1 MWKEFLY
8 SLINFLILFGAL
20 FLITRKM
27 IAKMFRS
34 RQEKIGQDLQ
44 DADDAR
50 REAAR
55 LTEDIAEANAQG
67 ERDRAAILSDAKAR
81 AEESSAAAEIERQ
94 GEVHAL
100 KLAAEQSEEQLRAD
114 MEARVRSA
122 TIRRVAEAAGE
133 TLKEDRFAEARQG
146 LTDSF
151 IEQIRNLVA
160 AMPSDILNM
169 NELKKLDI
177 SISSAEP
184 LSDEEMKKLTQILC
198 ETFISCR
205 NEVDKDLIGGVRM
218 RVGDTVYDGT
228 LAHSL
233 DRLTQDVERNTL
245 QSDSETQSIAE
256 GIREKLKA
264 PATDV
269 DVFQT
274 GEVISVSDGIC
285 RVSGL
290 ADVMAGE
297 MLEFPGDLRGMVM
310 DLDSADVGVVLLG
323 NFESVQEGM
332 SVRRTGRIIE
342 VPVGDAMIGRVVD
355 SLGRPVD
362 GRGPIAATEHR
373 AIESPAPNVLNR
385 QPVSVPLQT
394 GIKAIDALIPI
405 GRGQREL
412 IIGDRQTGKTAI
424 AIDTILNQKGKDVL
438 CIYVAIGQKESTVA
452 SVVETLRSRGAMD
465 YTTVVCA
472 HASEPAPMLYIAPYA
487 GAAIGEHFMYQGKD
501 VLIIYDD
508 LSKQAV
514 AYREISLLLQRPPG
528 REAYPGDVFYLHSRL
543 LERAARLSDEL
554 GGGSMTA
561 LPIIETQAGD
571 ISAYIPT
578 NVISITD
585 GQIFLETDLFH
596 SGVRPA
602 VNVGLSVSRV
612 GGAAQLGA
620 MKQVAGRL
628 RMDLA
633 QYRELAS
640 FAQFGSDLDKATR
653 ATLERGAHM
662 TELLKQP
669 QYQPMDAAD
678 QVVAIF
684 AAAEGYTDSLPLE
697 AVPRFEEGLVEE
709 VRRKMPALADQI
721 LTGKKLPAETL
732 TELRGVIVQGNLLT
746 PHLIRRGRR
755 PRRPA

>member
-1 MWKEFLY
+1 
-8 SLINFLILFGAL
+8 
-20 FLITRKM
+20 
-27 IAKMFRS
+27 
-34 RQEKIGQDLQ
+34 
-44 DADDAR
+44 
-50 REAAR
+50 
-55 LTEDIAEANAQG
+55 
-67 ERDRAAILSDAKAR
+67 
-81 AEESSAAAEIERQ
+81 
-94 GEVHAL
+94 
-100 KLAAEQSEEQLRAD
+100 
-114 MEARVRSA
+114 
-122 TIRRVAEAAGE
+122 
-133 TLKEDRFAEARQG
+133 
-146 LTDSF
+146 
-151 IEQIRNLVA
+151 
-160 AMPSDILNM
+160 
-169 NELKKLDI
+169 
-177 SISSAEP
+177 
-184 LSDEEMKKLTQILC
+184 
-198 ETFISCR
+198 
-205 NEVDKDLIGGVRM
+205 
-218 RVGDTVYDGT
+218 
-228 LAHSL
+228 
-233 DRLTQDVERNTL
+233 
-245 QSDSETQSIAE
+245 
-256 GIREKLKA
+256 
-264 PATDV
+264 
-269 DVFQT
+269 
-274 GEVISVSDGIC
+274 
-285 RVSGL
+285 
-290 ADVMAGE
+290 MAGE

-310 DLDSADVGVVLLG
+310 DLEQEDVGVVLLG
-323 NFESVQEGM
+323 NFEHVQEGM

-342 VPVGDAMIGRVVD
+342 VPVGDGMIGRVVD
-355 SLGRPVD
+355 ALGRPVD
-362 GRGPIAATEHR
+362 GRGPIEATEHR
-373 AIESPAPNVLNR
+373 AIESPAPSVLNR

-452 SVVETLRSRGAMD
+452 SVVETLRSNGAMD

-487 GAAIGEHFMYQGKD
+487 GAAIGEAFMYRGKD

-514 AYREISLLLQRPPG
+514 AYREISLLLHRPPG

-543 LERAARLSDEL
+543 LERAARLSEEL

-596 SGVRPA
+596 SGIRPA

-620 MKQVAGRL
+620 
-628 RMDLA
+628 MDLA

-678 QVVAIF
+678 QVVSIF
-684 AAAEGYTDSLPLE
+684 AAAEGYTDEYPLDKV
-697 AVPRFEEGLVEE
+697 AAFEEGLLNE
-709 VRRKMPALADQI
+709 VHRKLPGLRDEI
-721 LTGKKLPAETL
+721 LSGKKLPAERL
-732 TELRGVIVQGNLLT
+732 TELRGVIEAFKET
-746 PHLIRRGRR
+746 F
-755 PRRPA
+755 